1 MKKLKQN
8 VSGCSDQIPVDL
20 LIEIFLRVS
29 SKSIVR
35 FRCVS
40 KFWRSLLRRPNFTEL
55 FLTKSLARPLLL
67 FAFQVGDGKLV
78 FYTSLHT
85 TNPNKRPSLD
95 FVDRHG
101 LICRHEQRKTQSMAM
116 ICNPITGESI
126 TLPEVRMERIDKRS
140 YFIGYDPIKKQFKVL
155 CMTWYYSKVHNIPQ
169 EHRVM
174 TLGNGKHIWRKT
186 KCCRPHYPLDN
197 VICFN
202 GVLYYCSGSCGL
214 SSNSAVTMIV
224 CFDVRSE
231 IFSFIDKDEA
241 MSIYYSCT
249 LINYKGKLGVAKF
262 TYGFHR
268 FLELWI
274 LEDAGKHKWSKI
286 IYEFSPL
293 WKSIFDET
301 SVHIIGLTGTGDIVF
316 SAYFLSDPFYVFYYN
331 LDSKT
336 LTRTEIQGFEKFQNH
351 RVYIFQE
358 YVENV
363 KPNLLT

>member
-67 FAFQVGDGKLV
+67 FAFQV
-78 FYTSLHT
+78 
-85 TNPNKRPSLD
+85 
-95 FVDRHG
+95 
-101 LICRHEQRKTQSMAM
+101 
-116 ICNPITGESI
+116 
-126 TLPEVRMERIDKRS
+126 
-140 YFIGYDPIKKQFKVL
+140 
-155 CMTWYYSKVHNIPQ
+155 
-169 EHRVM
+169 
-174 TLGNGKHIWRKT
+174 
-186 KCCRPHYPLDN
+186 
-197 VICFN
+197 
-202 GVLYYCSGSCGL
+202 
-214 SSNSAVTMIV
+214 V